1 MVEFYR
7 HLVKQGDDDRY
18 HIHRPNVHED
28 FWGVKDS
35 IMDLAAIRG
44 TAPLAIRAAELLEM
58 DANLRA
64 KWQELI
70 NNLAPYP
77 MGSEPESKTLTGGV
91 LADDVWAAGHLG
103 DVDEQHNPEDVWLNP
118 VFPFEDWTLET
129 HSPTM
134 DQMVWKTIELA
145 PRLQSILNGA
155 QTNTAIR
162 TPIAVARV
170 GCGDEL
176 PAILASYYAAFTP
189 LVDDYRK

>member
-1 MVEFYR
+1 MEWLRKNAYPLLRGMVEFYR

-18 HIHRPNVHED
+18 HIHRTNVHEN

-64 KWQELI
+64 KWQKLI

-91 LADDVWAAGHLG
+91 LANDVWAAGHHRRCGRTTQPRRCLA
-103 DVDEQHNPEDVWLNP
+103 QSSLP
-118 VFPFEDWTLET
+118 V
-129 HSPTM
+129 
-134 DQMVWKTIELA
+134 
-145 PRLQSILNGA
+145 
-155 QTNTAIR
+155 
-162 TPIAVARV
+162 
-170 GCGDEL
+170 
-176 PAILASYYAAFTP
+176 
-189 LVDDYRK
+189 